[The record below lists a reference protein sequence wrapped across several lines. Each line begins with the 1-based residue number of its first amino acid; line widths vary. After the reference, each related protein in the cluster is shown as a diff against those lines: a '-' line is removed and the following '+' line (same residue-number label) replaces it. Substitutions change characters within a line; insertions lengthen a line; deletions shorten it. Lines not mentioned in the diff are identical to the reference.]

1 MEIRDIPFQ
10 VFDLESLEPEE
21 HAGISGKA
29 LWKTVKK
36 GNVRI
41 RIVEYSPGYLA
52 DHWCEKGHAV
62 FVLEGQFESE
72 LKDGRK
78 HALTKG
84 MCYLVA
90 DSTDAHR
97 SYTKDGVKLLIVD

>member
-1 MEIRDIPFQ
+1 MEIKDIPFA
-10 VFDLESLEPEE
+10 VFNLDGIDPEE
-21 HAGISGKA
+21 HNGVTGKA
-29 LWKTVKK
+29 YWKTVKR

-41 RIVEYSPGYLA
+41 RIVEYTAGYLA

-62 FVLEGQFESE
+62 YVLEGDFESE

-78 HALTKG
+78 HKLSKG

-90 DSTDAHR
+90 DNADAHR
-97 SYTKDGVKLLIVD
+97 SYTEHGVKLLIVD

>member
-1 MEIRDIPFQ
+1 MNLVDIPFDTY
-10 VFDLESLEPEE
+10 DLKRLPAEE
-21 HAGISGKA
+21 HPGTSGVA
-29 LWKTVKK
+29 LWRVVQK

-62 FVLEGQFESE
+62 YVLEGEFVSE

-78 HALTKG
+78 YRLTEG

-90 DSTDAHR
+90 DQAEAHR
-97 SYTKDGVKLLIVD
+97 SSTQTGVKLLIVD

>member
-1 MEIRDIPFQ
+1 MKIIDVPFGAYDLEDIPA
-10 VFDLESLEPEE
+10 EE
-21 HAGISGKA
+21 HPGVSGRA
-29 LWKTVKK
+29 LWKTIQK

-62 FVLEGQFESE
+62 FVLEGEFVSE
-72 LKDGRK
+72 LKDGSK
-78 HALTKG
+78 TLLTKG

-90 DSTDAHR
+90 DGTDAHR
-97 SYTKDGVKLLIVD
+97 SSTETGVKLLIVD